1 MGKRI
6 GIFGGSFNPIHT
18 GHAIIANYV
27 SQRAGLDQLWIMV
40 SPQNPLKQ
48 EFSGDYDLHRLK
60 MAELV
65 SRRLDNVVTSGFEF
79 GLPRPSYTIDT
90 LNELQHRFPDD
101 EFWLVIGADNWCV
114 FDKWK
119 SHDEIV
125 ARHHILIYPRRGYDV
140 EIPKELSARVKV
152 VDAPL
157 VEVSSTEIRAGL
169 KQMRNMAYYMPD
181 DVYRYVIENRLYM

>member
-6 GIFGGSFNPIHT
+6 GIFGGSFNPIHI

-27 SQRAGLDQLWIMV
+27 SQNAGLDQLWLMV
-40 SPQNPLKQ
+40 SPRNPLKP
-48 EFSGDYDLHRLK
+48 ESGGDYDLHRLK

-79 GLPRPSYTIDT
+79 GMPRPSYTIDT
-90 LNELQHRFPDD
+90 LNELQRRFPDD
-101 EFWLVIGADNWCV
+101 EFWLVIGADNWSV

-125 ARHHILIYPRRGYDV
+125 ARHHILIYPRRGYEV
-140 EIPKELSARVKV
+140 AIPEDLRARVQE

-169 KQMRNMAYYMPD
+169 KQMRNMAYYMAD
-181 DVYRYVIENRLYM
+181 DVYRYIIENRLYM

>member
-27 SQRAGLDQLWIMV
+27 SQQAGLDQLWLMV

-101 EFWLVIGADNWCV
+101 EFWLVIGADNWSV

-125 ARHHILIYPRRGYDV
+125 ARHHILIYPRRGYEV
-140 EIPKELSARVKV
+140 VIPEELRARVKV
-152 VDAPL
+152 ADAPL
-157 VEVSSTEIRAGL
+157 VEVSSTEIRSGL

-181 DVYRYVIENRLYM
+181 DVYRYIIENRLYM

>member
-1 MGKRI
+1 MGKCI
-6 GIFGGSFNPIHT
+6 GIFGGSFNPIHI

-27 SQRAGLDQLWIMV
+27 SQNAGLDQLWLMV
-40 SPQNPLKQ
+40 SPRNPLKP
-48 EFSGDYDLHRLK
+48 ESGGDYDLHRLK

-79 GLPRPSYTIDT
+79 GMPRPSYTIDT
-90 LNELQHRFPDD
+90 LNELQRRFPDD
-101 EFWLVIGADNWCV
+101 EFWLVIGADNWSV

-125 ARHHILIYPRRGYDV
+125 ARHHILIYPRRGYEV
-140 EIPKELSARVKV
+140 AIPEDLRARVQE

-169 KQMRNMAYYMPD
+169 KQMRNMAYYMAD
-181 DVYRYVIENRLYM
+181 DVYRYIIENRLYM

>member
-1 MGKRI
+1 MGKCI
-6 GIFGGSFNPIHT
+6 GIFGGSFNPIHI

-27 SQRAGLDQLWIMV
+27 SQNAGLDQLWLMV
-40 SPQNPLKQ
+40 SPRNPLKP
-48 EFSGDYDLHRLK
+48 ESGGDYDLHRLK

-79 GLPRPSYTIDT
+79 GMPRPSYT
-90 LNELQHRFPDD
+90 DD
-101 EFWLVIGADNWCV
+101 EFWLVIGADNWSV

-125 ARHHILIYPRRGYDV
+125 ARHHILIYPRRGYEV
-140 EIPKELSARVKV
+140 AIPEDLRARVQE

-169 KQMRNMAYYMPD
+169 KQMRNMAYYMAD
-181 DVYRYVIENRLYM
+181 DVYRYIIENRLYM

>member
-6 GIFGGSFNPIHT
+6 GIFGGSFNPIHI

-27 SQRAGLDQLWIMV
+27 SQHAGLDQLWLMV
-40 SPQNPLKQ
+40 SPQNPLKS
-48 EFSGDYDLHRLK
+48 EFSADYDLHRLK

-79 GLPRPSYTIDT
+79 GMPRPSYTIDT
-90 LNELQHRFPDD
+90 LNELQRRFPND
-101 EFWLVIGADNWCV
+101 EFWLVIGADNWSV
-114 FDKWK
+114 FSKWK

-125 ARHHILIYPRRGYDV
+125 AHHHILIYPRRGYEV
-140 EIPKELSARVKV
+140 VIPQELSGRVKV

-169 KQMRNMAYYMPD
+169 KQMRNMAYYMAD
-181 DVYRYVIENRLYM
+181 DVYRYIIENRLYM